1 LSAVF
6 LHKANTL
13 QIPQEDILSF
23 TKTINTIAD
32 LINKTSFFRRR
43 IFKMLNLLEMSIE
56 TVSHVVEDF
65 LHNIAKVPAYK
76 DCTAVTI
83 G

>member
-1 LSAVF
+1 
-6 LHKANTL
+6 
-13 QIPQEDILSF
+13 
-23 TKTINTIAD
+23 
-32 LINKTSFFRRR
+32 
-43 IFKMLNLLEMSIE
+43 MSIE